1 MFHANILLALWL
13 LSALPFCVLGRHLPV
28 EPRSR
33 SRESGKAF
41 LTDLYHK
48 HFDEHGEIKR
58 INSGVSKIIHAVQGK
73 GMSSNRSAEIICWG
87 FPFGFPHTNLDFLH
101 TNLDFL
107 HTD

>member
-1 MFHANILLALWL
+1 MFHAYILLALWL

-41 LTDLYHK
+41 LTDLYQK
-48 HFDEHGEIKR
+48 HFDEHGEIKK

-73 GMSSNRSAEIICWG
+73 GMNSKIQ
-87 FPFGFPHTNLDFLH
+87 
-101 TNLDFL
+101 
-107 HTD
+107 